1 MSKHKSRDI
10 SPSDK
15 QPGQRQQIL
24 SNRNCIECKKKPP
37 QVQCLHCSQH
47 VCLECAQKHVNLV
60 AQESDGAMQ
69 LLNEKLDVL
78 DRIAIDTRQ
87 KIAAERD
94 KIVQKVDAE
103 RDRSFT
109 LLAQMIEEEKQ
120 QLRNKNKQLAEL
132 PLNEIPI
139 FIQKLKSDVQHLT
152 VKNDG
157 LFNVNSTVPKI
168 TLRRQNERHNI
179 NSSVTSNR
187 EMSFSLTDDEEA

>member
-1 MSKHKSRDI
+1 
-10 SPSDK
+10 
-15 QPGQRQQIL
+15 
-24 SNRNCIECKKKPP
+24 
-37 QVQCLHCSQH
+37 
-47 VCLECAQKHVNLV
+47 LV